1 MTERKQQ
8 PVEGE
13 AEKENVKMV
22 PTKRV
27 PKKRVLTKKPRIQK
41 KTPDAISPAHKETP
55 SPVVPAVISA
65 IEEVKATAHSG
76 RQQYLEAVGRRKT
89 AIARVRLWKGSTA
102 PSLTINDRPWNKYF
116 PSESLQIVASSPLKA
131 VGQWEKL
138 AITCMVSGGGTQGQA
153 EAVRHGIARVLL
165 KLNPVFR
172 KALKKSGY
180 LTRDPR
186 EVERKKFGL
195 KGARRA
201 PQWGKR

>member
-1 MTERKQQ
+1 MTEEIKKT
-8 PVEGE
+8 P
-13 AEKENVKMV
+13 AKKKI
-22 PTKRV
+22 PAKRV
-27 PKKRVLTKKPRIQK
+27 AIKKPRVRKEAIA
-41 KTPDAISPAHKETP
+41 TPPQEPTEIEASVP
-55 SPVVPAVISA
+55 SVAV
-65 IEEVKATAHSG
+65 

-89 AIARVRLWKGSTA
+89 AIARARLWKGSA
-102 PSLTINDRPWNKYF
+102 VPSFTINNRPWEKYF

-138 AITCMVSGGGTQGQA
+138 AITCKVVGGGTQGQA
-153 EAVRHGIARVLL
+153 EAVRHSIARVLL

-172 KALKKSGY
+172 KALKKAGY

-195 KGARRA
+195 KKARRA